1 MNRNLDGV
9 YFRIN
14 RDGKWCNVCFT
25 DLTRAEREEVLKD
38 RSVEWLKQLCHIL
51 AVTMQDIGE
60 TFDLFGGATDE

>member
-9 YFRIN
+9 YFRVN
-14 RDGKWCNVCFT
+14 RDGRWHNICFT

-38 RSVEWLKQLCHIL
+38 RSVEWLKQMCHIL
-51 AVTMQDIGE
+51 AVTVQDIGE